1 MKKDSV
7 IDEKCKRVQEKVRCE
22 GEPVL
27 LACKIEN
34 VSRATYYK
42 WRMQQKDKNLM
53 KNESGVSYPLFIII
67 LTFIIGTAC
76 YIILLP
82 AINIISVAMNTFIA
96 DGVVSVQTQ
105 DAYNFNLNLYKIMP
119 LFLMIGLFLYAI
131 TQALLR
137 KGTEG

>member
-1 MKKDSV
+1 MKKDSAM
-7 IDEKCKRVQEKVRCE
+7 DGKCERVQEKVVCE

-27 LACKIEN
+27 LACKSEN

-42 WRMQQKDKNLM
+42 WKTKQKDKTLI
-53 KNESGVSYPLFIII
+53 KNESAVSYPLFIII

>member
-1 MKKDSV
+1 MKKDSA
-7 IDEKCKRVQEKVRCE
+7 IDEKCERVQEKVVYE
-22 GEPVL
+22 GKPVL
-27 LACKIEN
+27 FACKSEN

-42 WRMQQKDKNLM
+42 WKTRQKDKSLI
-53 KNESGVSYPLFIII
+53 KDESAVSYPLFIII

-82 AINIISVAMNTFIA
+82 VINIISVAMNTFIA
-96 DGVVSVQTQ
+96 EGVVSVQTQ